1 MTAEPTS
8 YFQAVEAAQTHKV
21 AAGQARTK
29 DAALAQAQ
37 AALGQYRRAEGLAV
51 SPAGKRF
58 AQVGAEQAELD
69 LEAYRDPQLW
79 EVKHWSEWGRG
90 AEGRSKGIRGF
101 AR

>member
-8 YFQAVEAAQTHKV
+8 YFQSVEAAQTHKD
-21 AAGQARTK
+21 AARRAHTK
-29 DAALAQAQ
+29 DISVAQAQ
-37 AALGQYRRAEGLAV
+37 AALEKYRRAEGLAV

-58 AQVGAEQAELD
+58 AQIGAEQAERD

-90 AEGRSKGIRGF
+90 PDGRSRCIQGF

>member
-21 AAGQARTK
+21 AAGRAHTKEAAVAR
-29 DAALAQAQ
+29 AQ
-37 AALGQYRRAEGLAV
+37 AALKQYRRAEGLAV

-58 AQVGAEQAELD
+58 AQACAGQAERD

-90 AEGRSKGIRGF
+90 AEGRSRDIQGV

>member
-1 MTAEPTS
+1 MTAERTR

-21 AAGQARTK
+21 AAGRARTK
-29 DAALAQAQ
+29 DAAVAQAQ
-37 AALGQYRRAEGLAV
+37 AALEQYRRAEGLAV

-58 AQVGAEQAELD
+58 AQIGAEQAERD